1 MKRINLHT
9 ALLNRYRFT
18 YASKETIGLGLYT
31 IQSHILFTWYGCSG
45 ASITVDIT
53 GTMRLTDR
61 QNHSASLRL
70 EWTIFSTNRWFIER
84 KMNTATSRR
93 KWSDMWY
100 LIILSYQGNFH
111 MQNWRIGNSF
121 HHLKTNTIPI
131 LLINFLI
138 PILKS
143 FILWRLI
150 YKFLENFNT
159 IFEIIGSN
167 RMPR

>member
-1 MKRINLHT
+1 MNRTMKRINLHT

-100 LIILSYQGNFH
+100 LYTIISGKFSYAKLE
-111 MQNWRIGNSF
+111 NW
-121 HHLKTNTIPI
+121 
-131 LLINFLI
+131 
-138 PILKS
+138 
-143 FILWRLI
+143 
-150 YKFLENFNT
+150 KFLSPFEN
-159 IFEIIGSN
+159 
-167 RMPR
+167 